1 MDSSVGIPESP
12 VRNGKKL
19 RKFVFFLPK
28 FHFIFPNFYF
38 CPPWGIFVC
47 SVEITN
53 FLGRK

>member
-1 MDSSVGIPESP
+1 MDSSVGIPESS
-12 VRNGKKL
+12 VRNEKKL

-28 FHFIFPNFYF
+28 FHFVLPNFYF
-38 CPPWGIFVC
+38 GPPWGIFVC